1 MTAQRGLSL
10 QVVGRKRWLLA
21 SPRHYAG
28 FYVLPPTLTI
38 PTPGTVLGAQEI
50 FATVNLYQKYYL
62 GPDNILEVGIV
73 RAGAPEH
80 APLGQAVRPAVAG

>member
-1 MTAQRGLSL
+1 MTAQRRLSL

-28 FYVLPPTLTI
+28 FYVLPPIFTI
-38 PTPGTVLGAQEI
+38 QIPGTVLGAQEI
-50 FATVNLYQKYYL
+50 FTTVNPYQRLAQITFL
-62 GPDNILEVGIV
+62 GVGIA

-80 APLGQAVRPAVAG
+80 APLSQAVWLAVAG